1 MPKKFRKVYHFAKSA
16 GNRCGTILFRLVF
29 LKNAFRKCHIDK
41 SKKLGYT
48 VLWSFLEYF
57 RKVIYFAKSPDDQ
70 KMENFMREKLDEAV
84 WLRT

>member
-1 MPKKFRKVYHFAKSA
+1 MAFPKRIFEKDQAE
-16 GNRCGTILFRLVF
+16 
-29 LKNAFRKCHIDK
+29 KCCAA
-41 SKKLGYT
+41 T
-48 VLWSFLEYF
+48 VSGAF